1 MKKTLRNS
9 FISFFLIIS
18 ILTPSIVLAF
28 VAADTLPPVPVSDAG
43 LRQKSLGL
51 ITVFGITIPGISL
64 DGLMIAFARAEVD
77 KITNSTVNWINS
89 GFHGSPQ
96 FMQDPI
102 GDLGNIANGLT
113 GNVIQSI
120 GLGALCS
127 PFQLNVRVALR
138 NSLIN
143 QRRPGDNY
151 TTQCTF
157 TGTVQNLQNFVN
169 GNFAQGGWQGW
180 FEMTQVPTNNPYGSF
195 LDAKATIQSDQA
207 RQLEIATMQANWGQ
221 GFLSYDKC
229 TTGPNGGQTCIT
241 KTPGSVINGQLEK
254 VLGSEV
260 DQLNLTND
268 FNQIMTALLGQLV
281 KRVFSSAQGLLT
293 GNPNG
298 GYGGGGG
305 GGSATGACYPN
316 IQIVYLNTAPAT
328 PVTWSA
334 SIVGV
339 TNPLFSWAG
348 TGGLTGNTTNSNPIT
363 YSSAGTKTAS
373 VTVSGVN
380 SSGQTTSQTIQC
392 TPNVTVNQ
400 FGPISGVCTVA
411 PTAAPVYQ
419 LSNTPPSAANNV
431 TFTLT
436 PSGGSGIYRAF
447 TWDGVD
453 PSVKVP
459 GGGFP
464 NPIQTITYF
473 PRTTASSTFTRIY
486 DKTGSK
492 NVGVTIIDANPTVVP
507 VTVQCDQVF
516 IF

>member
-1 MKKTLRNS
+1 
-9 FISFFLIIS
+9 
-18 ILTPSIVLAF
+18 
-28 VAADTLPPVPVSDAG
+28 
-43 LRQKSLGL
+43 
-51 ITVFGITIPGISL
+51 
-64 DGLMIAFARAEVD
+64 
-77 KITNSTVNWINS
+77 
-89 GFHGSPQ
+89 
-96 FMQDPI
+96 
-102 GDLGNIANGLT
+102 
-113 GNVIQSI
+113 
-120 GLGALCS
+120 
-127 PFQLNVRVALR
+127 
-138 NSLIN
+138 
-143 QRRPGDNY
+143 
-151 TTQCTF
+151 
-157 TGTVQNLQNFVN
+157 
-169 GNFAQGGWQGW
+169 
-180 FEMTQVPTNNPYGSF
+180 MTQVSSNNPYGSF

-207 RQLEIATMQANWGQ
+207 RQVEIATMQANWGQ

-293 GNPNG
+293 GTPG
-298 GYGGGGG
+298 GYGGGGR
-305 GGSATGACYPN
+305 GGSATGACYPSL
-316 IQIVYLNTAPAT
+316 QTVYLSSVPAT
-328 PVTWSA
+328 QVTWSA

-339 TNPLFSWAG
+339 TNPLYTWSG
-348 TGGLTGNTTNSNPIT
+348 TGGLTGNGTSATIT
-363 YSSAGTKTAS
+363 YNTAGTKTAS
-373 VTVSGVN
+373 VKVSGVN

-400 FGPISGVCTVA
+400 FGPLSGICTVA

-419 LSNTPPSAANNV
+419 LSNTPPSAANDV

-436 PSGGSGIYRAF
+436 PSGGSGVYRAF

-473 PRTTASSTFTRIY
+473 PKTTASTTFTRIY